1 MEKQIKNKILTFPL
15 SENIQ
20 EQLEENLNKLG
31 QEGFRLF
38 DCHLNGDAVVA
49 FMQKEMDIDYILK
62 NQESTSV
69 EGKSK
74 SLQDNKF
81 DEFITDND
89 WT

>member
-38 DCHLNGDAVVA
+38 DCHLNGDAVVS
-49 FMQKEMDIDYILK
+49 FMRKEIDIYYILK
-62 NQESTSV
+62 DH

-74 SLQDNKF
+74 SLQDEKF
-81 DEFITDND
+81 DEFITYDD